1 MDRLKAMFT
10 PLKADEGEYEP
21 LSPDNASIEG
31 STYTVSDNG
40 LEDGEEVPF
49 SWLEYGIFVLLGVA
63 MLWSWNMFL
72 AAAPYFQKRFASDAW
87 VLENFQSAITS
98 TFTFTTLAA
107 MLVLTNIQSTASY
120 PFRIS
125 TGLLANTC
133 VFATIAVSTKY
144 FLWISPG
151 FYLAIMLVLVSI
163 SAWSTGLI
171 QNGALAYAGS
181 FGRPEYTQAI
191 MAGQGVAGVL
201 PAMAQ
206 IVSVLSVS
214 APKPE
219 PTSDPDE
226 PAVVSNAAGIYF
238 LAAVVVSLL
247 ALASFFP
254 LVARHNTLV
263 EHRMAAQ
270 LAESFNSIEE
280 AERAARRYVS
290 IPRLFRKLPFTSG
303 AVFMC
308 MLVAM
313 FFPVFTSKIL
323 SVHEGQDPDKR
334 IFTPGVFIPLGFF
347 FWNLGDLLG
356 RMAAALPLWG
366 LRDRPRALFA
376 FGMARTLFLPLYL
389 LCNVRGRGTVVDSDL
404 FYLLV
409 VQFPFGLTNGWLCS
423 AAMMTAGDWVNDS
436 EKEAAGGFMGL
447 SLVSGL
453 TVGSLL
459 SFTAAGI

>member
-1 MDRLKAMFT
+1 
-10 PLKADEGEYEP
+10 
-21 LSPDNASIEG
+21 
-31 STYTVSDNG
+31 
-40 LEDGEEVPF
+40 
-49 SWLEYGIFVLLGVA
+49 
-63 MLWSWNMFL
+63 MFL
-72 AAAPYFQKRFASDAW
+72 AAAPYFQKRFESDPW

-98 TFTFTTLAA
+98 TFTLTALAA
-107 MLVLTNIQSTASY
+107 MLVLTNIQSSASY

-125 TGLLANTC
+125 TGLLINTL
-133 VFATIAVSTKY
+133 VFAAMALTTKS
-144 FLWISPG
+144 FL
-151 FYLAIMLVLVSI
+151 SI
-163 SAWSTGLI
+163 SAPAYLALVLGLVSLSAWANGLI

-191 MAGQGVAGVL
+191 MAGQGIAGVL
-201 PAMAQ
+201 PAVAQ
-206 IVSVLSVS
+206 ISSVLFAS
-214 APKPE
+214 APPKP
-219 PTSDPDE
+219 D
-226 PAVVSNAAGIYF
+226 PAVPPADQPPVHTSNAAGIYF
-238 LAAVVVSLL
+238 LTAVLISLL

-254 LVARHNTLV
+254 LVRRHNTLV

-270 LAESFNSIEE
+270 LAESVTSVEE

-290 IPRLFRKLPFTSG
+290 IPQLFRKLPFVSG

-323 SVHEGQDPDKR
+323 SVHHGSDDDNSGR
-334 IFTPGVFIPLGFF
+334 LFAPGVFIPLGFF

-356 RMAAALPLWG
+356 RMAAVIPLR
-366 LRDRPRALFA
+366 LARRPTVLFA
-376 FGMARTLFLPLYL
+376 FGVARTLFLPLYL
-389 LCNVRGRGTVVDSDL
+389 LCNIRGRGAVVDSDL

-423 AAMMTAGDWVNDS
+423 SAMMAAGDWVADS
-436 EKEAAGGFMGL
+436 EREAAGGFMGL
-447 SLVSGL
+447 ALVAGL

>member
-1 MDRLKAMFT
+1 MERLKAMFT
-10 PLKADEGEYEP
+10 PPKKADEAEYEP
-21 LSPDNASIEG
+21 LTDDSGTIEG
-31 STYTVSDNG
+31 STYTLSDG
-40 LEDGEEVPF
+40 EVEEVPF
-49 SWLEYGIFVLLGVA
+49 SWLEYCIFALLGVA

-72 AAAPYFQKRFASDAW
+72 AAAPYFQKRFASDPW

-107 MLVLTNIQSTASY
+107 MLLLTNIQSSASY

-125 TGLLANTC
+125 TGLLTNTL
-133 VFATIAVSTKY
+133 VFAVLAFTTKY
-144 FLWISPG
+144 FLSFSAG
-151 FYLAIMLVLVSI
+151 AYLTIILILVCL

-181 FGRPEYTQAI
+181 FGRAEYTQAI
-191 MAGQGVAGVL
+191 MTGQGVAGVL

-206 IVSVLSVS
+206 ISSVLFVS

-219 PTSDPDE
+219 PASGSDDQPV
-226 PAVVSNAAGIYF
+226 PISNAAGIYF
-238 LAAVVVSLL
+238 LTAVLVSLL
-247 ALASFFP
+247 ALASVFP
-254 LVARHNTLV
+254 LVRRHNTLI

-270 LAESFNSIEE
+270 LAESITSVEE

-290 IPRLFRKLPFTSG
+290 IPRLFRKLPFVSG

-323 SVHEGQDPDKR
+323 SVHQGEDPDR
-334 IFTPGVFIPLGFF
+334 RLFTPGVFIPLGFF

-356 RMAAALPLWG
+356 RMAAVFPLWG
-366 LRDRPRALFA
+366 LRDRPTALFA
-376 FGMARTLFLPLYL
+376 FGVARTLFLPLYL
-389 LCNVRGRGTVVDSDL
+389 LCNIRGRGAVVDSDL

-423 AAMMTAGDWVNDS
+423 AAMMAAGEWVDDS
-436 EKEAAGGFMGL
+436 EREAAGGFMGL

-459 SFTAAGI
+459 SFSAAGI

>member
-1 MDRLKAMFT
+1 
-10 PLKADEGEYEP
+10 
-21 LSPDNASIEG
+21 
-31 STYTVSDNG
+31 
-40 LEDGEEVPF
+40 
-49 SWLEYGIFVLLGVA
+49 
-63 MLWSWNMFL
+63 MFL
-72 AAAPYFQKRFASDAW
+72 AAAPYFQKRFASDPW

-98 TFTFTTLAA
+98 TFTFTSLAA
-107 MLVLTNIQSTASY
+107 MVLLTNIQSTASY

-125 TGLLANTC
+125 TGLLTNTF
-133 VFATIAVSTKY
+133 VFATMALTTKY
-144 FLWISPG
+144 FLSISAG
-151 FYLAIMLVLVSI
+151 VYLGVMLVLVCL

-201 PAMAQ
+201 PAIAQ
-206 IVSVLSVS
+206 MSSVLFVS
-214 APKPE
+214 APKP
-219 PTSDPDE
+219 SSSGPDE
-226 PAVVSNAAGIYF
+226 PVPISNAAGIYF
-238 LAAVVVSLL
+238 LTAVLVSLL

-254 LVARHNTLV
+254 LVRRHNTLI
-263 EHRMAAQ
+263 ERRMAAQ
-270 LAESFNSIEE
+270 LAESITSVEE

-290 IPRLFRKLPFTSG
+290 IPRLFRKLPFVSG

-323 SVHEGQDPDKR
+323 SVHQGEDPDKR
-334 IFTPGVFIPLGFF
+334 LFTPGVFIPLGFF

-356 RMAAALPLWG
+356 RMAAVLPLWG
-366 LRDRPRALFA
+366 LRDRPALLFA
-376 FGMARTLFLPLYL
+376 FGVARTLFLPLYL
-389 LCNVRGRGTVVDSDL
+389 LCNIRGRGAVVDSDL

-423 AAMMTAGDWVNDS
+423 AAMMTAGDWVDDS

-447 SLVSGL
+447 SLVTGL
-453 TVGSLL
+453 TAGSLL

>member
-1 MDRLKAMFT
+1 
-10 PLKADEGEYEP
+10 
-21 LSPDNASIEG
+21 
-31 STYTVSDNG
+31 
-40 LEDGEEVPF
+40 
-49 SWLEYGIFVLLGVA
+49 
-63 MLWSWNMFL
+63 MFL
-72 AAAPYFQKRFASDAW
+72 AAAPYFQKRFASDPW

-125 TGLLANTC
+125 TGLLMNTF
-133 VFATIAVSTKY
+133 VFATMAFTTKY
-144 FLWISPG
+144 FLGISPG
-151 FYLAIMLVLVSI
+151 AYLAVMLVLVCL
-163 SAWSTGLI
+163 SAWSVGLI

-181 FGRPEYTQAI
+181 FGRVEYTQAI

-201 PAMAQ
+201 PAIAQ
-206 IVSVLSVS
+206 IFSVLFVA
-214 APKPE
+214 APPPPNPASSGE
-219 PTSDPDE
+219 AE
-226 PAVVSNAAGIYF
+226 PAAAPTSNAAGIYF
-238 LAAVVVSLL
+238 LTAVLVSLL

-254 LVARHNTLV
+254 LVRRHNTLI
-263 EHRMAAQ
+263 EHRMAAR
-270 LAESFNSIEE
+270 LAESITSVEE

-290 IPRLFRKLPFTSG
+290 IPRLFRKLPFVSG

-323 SVHEGQDPDKR
+323 SVHHGGGDDGR
-334 IFTPGVFIPLGFF
+334 LSAPGVFIPLGFF

-356 RMAAALPLWG
+356 RMGAALPLWG
-366 LRDRPRALFA
+366 LRDRPAALFA
-376 FGMARTLFLPLYL
+376 FAVARTLFLPLYL
-389 LCNVRGRGTVVDSDL
+389 LCNIRGRGAVVDSDL

-423 AAMMTAGDWVNDS
+423 AAMMSAGEWVDDS
-436 EKEAAGGFMGL
+436 EREAAGGFMGL
-447 SLVSGL
+447 ALVTGL